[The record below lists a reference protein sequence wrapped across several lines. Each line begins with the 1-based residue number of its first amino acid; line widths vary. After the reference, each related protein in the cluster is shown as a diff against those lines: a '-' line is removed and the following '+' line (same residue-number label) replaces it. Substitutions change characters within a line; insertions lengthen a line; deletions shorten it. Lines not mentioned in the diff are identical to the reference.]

1 MLAQNNKNSISISG
15 ANAGWRD
22 TMSGTEPGAASKDPD
37 CYIADNQKE
46 CVMTQFVRRFTACL
60 IGAAWVLGAQAQSE
74 KIVIDGSTGVTP
86 LVEAL
91 AQAYREQN
99 PGTTI
104 EIGKGL
110 GTRAR
115 IVALNEGRID
125 IAMASHG
132 LNIADITRQGMAVLE
147 IAKIAVVFGV
157 NAGVA
162 VGNLADN
169 QICDIYSGKVTN
181 WKAVGGADFAIVPLT
196 RPESEV
202 DTEVVRDKVAC
213 LKGLKFPE
221 TVKVAPKAP
230 EMARALAA
238 TAGAIGMTTTTLV
251 EQSQGRIKALSLGGV
266 APSAQNVQN
275 KAYALTRDS
284 FLVTKSASA
293 SSVARFLAFVRS
305 PAGEKIILANGAVPV
320 K

>member
-1 MLAQNNKNSISISG
+1 
-15 ANAGWRD
+15 
-22 TMSGTEPGAASKDPD
+22 
-37 CYIADNQKE
+37 
-46 CVMTQFVRRFTACL
+46 MTHFVHRITVCL

-74 KIVIDGSTGVTP
+74 KIVLDGSTGVAP

-91 AQAYREQN
+91 AKAYREQN

-110 GTRAR
+110 GPKAR
-115 IVALNEGRID
+115 IVALNEGKID

-132 LNIADITRQGMAVLE
+132 LDIADIKRQGMVIQE

-157 NAGVA
+157 NAGVSA
-162 VGNLADN
+162 SNLTDN
-169 QICDIYSGKVTN
+169 QICDIYSGKVKN
-181 WKAVGGADFAIVPLT
+181 WKEVGGSDLVIVPLT

-202 DTEVVRDKVAC
+202 DTEVVRDKIGC
-213 LKGLKFPE
+213 LKDLKFPE
-221 TVKVAPKAP
+221 TMKVAPRAP
-230 EMARALAA
+230 DMARELAA

-251 EQSQGRIKALSLGGV
+251 EQSQGRIKALALGGI

-275 KAYALTRDS
+275 KTYALTRDS
-284 FLVTKSASA
+284 FLVTKATPA
-293 SSVARFLAFVRS
+293 AGVVRFLAFIRS
-305 PAGEKIILANGAVPV
+305 PAGEKVIVANGAVPV